1 MNPNHMMHAGQ
12 QVMVQP
18 STNYGQT
25 APQSPHASVAQSE
38 DNTPVRIEDEDAFK
52 RENPPPPPEDH
63 WSNDKLWELRVVQE
77 PKRARMCGYGDKDR
91 RPITCP
97 PIVQLKIKDP
107 QTEEEID
114 YDNGNF
120 TIGHFT
126 CIAQLSGLQKGDD
139 KSVLRAHPSQGIVSV
154 ATCNGWPAAIV
165 PQHRDYVA
173 PRVEPGQYPAAQYG
187 QAGYSSNSNT
197 QGRLPPI
204 GRTPTWNGQHMNMS
218 GPAPTPYGQAQ
229 PRPGLTL
236 PQLPALP
243 PHHPAAIRP
252 QQPPTPPA
260 EQSSNLSPGNVF
272 QRNLI
277 GQTSSSAQLL
287 HDQNK
292 KGGIYFIF
300 SDLSVRTEDWFR
312 LKFQVFNVA
321 ECLNGLSQDEIVRK
335 AAENDAAPSNN
346 PEGKRG
352 SKSFEGIK
360 NSLVG
365 KTAPCLSTCWS
376 DCFRVYSAK
385 KFPGVADSTE
395 LSRCFAEQG
404 VKISIRKDNSK
415 DDADGKSGNKRKRN
429 SIGSDGNQEED
440 YGE

>member
-1 MNPNHMMHAGQ
+1 M
-12 QVMVQP
+12 
-18 STNYGQT
+18 TYGQT
-25 APQSPHASVAQSE
+25 APQSPHNSVAAQSE

-52 RENPPPPPEDH
+52 RENPPPSPEDH
-63 WSNDKLWELRVVQE
+63 WSNGKLWELRVVQE

-97 PIVQLKIKDP
+97 PIVQLKIRDA
-107 QTEEEID
+107 QTGEEVD
-114 YDNGNF
+114 YDNGHF

-126 CIAQLSGLQKGDD
+126 CIAQLNGLQKGED
-139 KSVLRAHPSQGIVSV
+139 KSVLRSQPTQQLVSV
-154 ATCNGWPAAIV
+154 GRAGGWPAVLV
-165 PQHRDYVA
+165 PQQRDCVA
-173 PRVEPGQYPAAQYG
+173 PRLEPGQYPPVQYG
-187 QAGYSSNSNT
+187 QGSYPGDSNT
-197 QGRLPPI
+197 QGRFPPI
-204 GRTPTWNGQHMNMS
+204 GRAPSWNGQHLSTS
-218 GPAPTPYGQAQ
+218 GLTPTPYGQAP

-236 PQLPALP
+236 PQLPVLP
-243 PHHPAAIRP
+243 QDHPAAVRP

-260 EQSSNLSPGNVF
+260 EQSNNLSPGNVF

-287 HDQNK
+287 HDKNK
-292 KGGIYFIF
+292 KLGIYFIF

-321 ECLNGLSQDEIVRK
+321 ECLSGLSQEDIVRK
-335 AAENDAAPSNN
+335 ATENDAAPSTN

-352 SKSFEGIK
+352 SKSFDGIK

-376 DCFRVYSAK
+376 DAFRVYSAK

-415 DDADGKSGNKRKRN
+415 EEGEVRAGTKRKRN
-429 SIGSDGNQEED
+429 SVGSDGNQEED
-440 YGE
+440 YGR